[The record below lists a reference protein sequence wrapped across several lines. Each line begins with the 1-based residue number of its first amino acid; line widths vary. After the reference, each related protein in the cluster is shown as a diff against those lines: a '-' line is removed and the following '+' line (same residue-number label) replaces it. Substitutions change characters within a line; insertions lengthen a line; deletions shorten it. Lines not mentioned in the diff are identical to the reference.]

1 MTTYPECVYGDG
13 AKQPFNEKGESYLKR
28 VDVVSAIIRD
38 EGGRILLV
46 KNKQGDSHYWGPPGG
61 AVEAGETL
69 EQALIREVREE
80 TGYRIHV
87 MGLSSVREVFFEKWG
102 NHVIFFSF
110 FAKIING
117 EIQIND
123 PDEEIME
130 VMWAD
135 YEEAKA
141 RMPFLTEALKLTADG
156 EKTWPFYAFE
166 GTR

>member
-1 MTTYPECVYGDG
+1 M
-13 AKQPFNEKGESYLKR
+13 
-28 VDVVSAIIRD
+28 
-38 EGGRILLV
+38 
-46 KNKQGDSHYWGPPGG
+46 
-61 AVEAGETL
+61 EAGETL

-87 MGLSSVREVFFEKWG
+87 
-102 NHVIFFSF
+102 IFFSF
-110 FAKIING
+110 FAKIIDG
-117 EIQIND
+117 GIQIND

-135 YEEAKA
+135 YEDAKA